1 MDLSQFLNKRVTL
14 VLNLD
19 KPNADGHLA
28 EELDGLVTTV
38 SPDGDALILKPRGS
52 TLTMLIETKK
62 IEPDSMKIVVEKPR
76 ELKPRALGPLSL
88 SNARQHLL
96 SHHWFQVGLIND
108 MTDEH
113 AHKVHE
119 AIDHTG
125 FGHTHKVEASGESG
139 Q

>member
-19 KPNADGHLA
+19 KPNPEGHLA

-52 TLTMLIETKK
+52 TLTMLIETKN
-62 IEPDSMKIVVEKPR
+62 IEPDSMKVVIEKPR

-88 SNARQHLL
+88 GNARQHLL
-96 SHHWFQVGLIND
+96 SHHWFQVAPIND
-108 MTDEH
+108 MTDEQ

-119 AIDHTG
+119 GIDHTG
-125 FGHTHKVEASGESG
+125 FGHTHKAEGGEGSG